1 MNTTSGLR
9 TRGDTET
16 DGRAAGQGDRQTD
29 RARMAEGQTGCWQRT
44 ERDRRG
50 ADKTKAQDT
59 HPATHCSSSHKE
71 REMEREREG
80 EWEKDKDCAR
90 SRPPH
95 GCCPV
100 SNCISC
106 FISLSRGNR
115 HCLLLYGRAKRREQ
129 GKEGG
134 RRRGNCAGNAMLE
147 SVLTR
152 RSLRHFIKSGHGAV
166 QFSTH
171 FLCTASRATSFPSF
185 RYFLSS
191 FPRYLV
197 RHLSSVSLLSLS
209 KSIVLL
215 LSKCHPQ
222 LAKVLSS
229 GTYNFWHLGIN
240 FSSYRGMNR
249 QARGSHLFQ
258 DDH

>member
-1 MNTTSGLR
+1 MRERWRGRGKGRGNGSGRKTKIVPGL
-9 TRGDTET
+9 GLLT
-16 DGRAAGQGDRQTD
+16 DAGPSVIVFRALFHCLVATVIVFYCMGV
-29 RARMAEGQTGCWQRT
+29 
-44 ERDRRG
+44 RRG
-50 ADKTKAQDT
+50 
-59 HPATHCSSSHKE
+59 E
-71 REMEREREG
+71 R
-80 EWEKDKDCAR
+80 
-90 SRPPH
+90 
-95 GCCPV
+95 
-100 SNCISC
+100 
-106 FISLSRGNR
+106 
-115 HCLLLYGRAKRREQ
+115 

-215 LSKCHPQ
+215 LSQCHPQ

-249 QARGSHLFQ
+249 RARGEVTFSKMTTKCSERRLQKLSASALGYCNNFPDTQ
-258 DDH
+258 RGK

>member
-1 MNTTSGLR
+1 MALTKQRHKTHTQRR
-9 TRGDTET
+9 T
-16 DGRAAGQGDRQTD
+16 AV
-29 RARMAEGQTGCWQRT
+29 AR
-44 ERDRRG
+44 
-50 ADKTKAQDT
+50 TKRE
-59 HPATHCSSSHKE
+59 SE
-71 REMEREREG
+71 REIEREREG
-80 EWEKDKDCAR
+80 EREREWEKDKDCAR

-115 HCLLLYGRAKRREQ
+115 HCLLLYGRAKRRER

-215 LSKCHPQ
+215 LSQCHPQ

-249 QARGSHLFQ
+249 QARGGHLFQ